1 MRSTNSHFVTRA
13 RQVILALC
21 ISISLSAQTTD
32 RDLFDAYLRED
43 MTVWQSYVDS
53 IYNLQST
60 TCNHTLAYEY
70 GYCGYIVAEAKK
82 SGDEALMAQAKQYV
96 RNFKNHIETDKDHLP
111 VGHYEMYRSAVL
123 VYELRLHE
131 SIHPFKAMSLAKEA
145 TRLAPDDPVIL
156 SYYGTCLFYA
166 PKPFGSKAE
175 ALNWFLQAEPLF
187 QAPQYQY
194 SWIKE
199 ANTMYI
205 NQCRDKLSR

>member
-1 MRSTNSHFVTRA
+1 MRSTNTHFVTRA

-53 IYNLQST
+53 LSNLQ
-60 TCNHTLAYEY
+60 TLKPSNLIYEY

-111 VGHYEMYRSAVL
+111 VGPYEMYRSAVL